1 MERPHNTGFG
11 WTRGLRVAL
20 LLGLGVLVGL
30 VLGGPVERLPWGSVS
45 QWPSYADTF
54 EAVAPSVVEVRVDP
68 QGRLGTGFAVSGSQV
83 ITARHIVVDAAQ
95 IRVRDLNGKDYPATV
110 VGTDARTD
118 LALLA
123 LQGESTLPPAEL
135 GMSTGLRVGDVVLAI
150 GNPYGLGHS
159 LSVGVLG
166 HRARRLAIDA
176 SDGPRVRFLQLA
188 IPLNPG
194 NSGGP
199 IFDSEGRVVGVL
211 SGTHTQGQAIA
222 FAVPVEAV
230 VAGLPALREGARVS
244 RAFLGI
250 RTDVEEGA
258 LRVTSVI
265 PSGPADRAGI
275 RTGDLITALSGTS
288 VVTPTELHERLDT
301 LTGGEMAVV
310 RLLRDGQLVLLDVRL
325 GDWAEQ
331 PIVVGGMTLRPRAGS
346 GGEVVAVRPR
356 SRAERAGVQVGD
368 RVLKVNGLPV
378 QAPADVRE
386 SLLGGALQLELARG
400 GLSVSVKLKEAG

>member
-1 MERPHNTGFG
+1 
-11 WTRGLRVAL
+11 
-20 LLGLGVLVGL
+20 
-30 VLGGPVERLPWGSVS
+30 
-45 QWPSYADTF
+45 
-54 EAVAPSVVEVRVDP
+54 
-68 QGRLGTGFAVSGSQV
+68 
-83 ITARHIVVDAAQ
+83 
-95 IRVRDLNGKDYPATV
+95 
-110 VGTDARTD
+110 
-118 LALLA
+118 
-123 LQGESTLPPAEL
+123 
-135 GMSTGLRVGDVVLAI
+135 
-150 GNPYGLGHS
+150 
-159 LSVGVLG
+159 
-166 HRARRLAIDA
+166 
-176 SDGPRVRFLQLA
+176 LQLA

-199 IFDSEGRVVGVL
+199 IFDSEGQVVGVL

-230 VAGLPALREGARVS
+230 VAGLPALRDGARVS

-250 RTDVEEGA
+250 RTDVDNGA

-275 RTGDLITALSGTS
+275 RTGDLITALSGVSVATS
-288 VVTPTELHERLDT
+288 IDLHERLDA
-301 LTGGEMAVV
+301 LTGGEMAAV

-346 GGEVVAVRPR
+346 GGEVVALRPR

-368 RVLKVNGLPV
+368 RVLKVSGLPV

-386 SLLGGALQLELARG
+386 FLMGGALQLVLAREG
-400 GLSVSVKLKEAG
+400 QSVAVQLEEPG

>member
-1 MERPHNTGFG
+1 MDRPHNAGTG
-11 WTRGLRVAL
+11 WTIGSFAVICVAL
-20 LLGLGVLVGL
+20 AVVAGWVWVDGWQ
-30 VLGGPVERLPWGSVS
+30 PDEPT
-45 QWPSYADTF
+45 WPSYAATF
-54 EAVAPSVVEVRVDP
+54 DAVAPSVVEVVITAPD
-68 QGRLGTGFAVSGSQV
+68 GRIGTGFAVSPTEV
-83 ITARHIVVDAAQ
+83 VTARHIVIDAERIV
-95 IRVRDLNGKDYPATV
+95 IRALDDREHEATV

-118 LALLA
+118 LALMRVVD
-123 LQGESTLPPAEL
+123 GSLPPARL
-135 GMSTGLRVGDVVLAI
+135 GKSADLRVGDTVLAV

-159 LSVGVLG
+159 VSVGVVG
-166 HRARRLAIDA
+166 HRARRLSVDA
-176 SDGPRVRFLQLA
+176 ADGPRVSFLQLS

-199 IFDSEGRVVGVL
+199 IFDAEGQVIGVL

-230 VAGLPALREGARVS
+230 VAGLSALRAGAQVS

-250 RTDVEEGA
+250 RTEEQGRS

-275 RTGDLITALSGTS
+275 RPGDILTAFDGQTVATS
-288 VVTPTELHERLDT
+288 SQLFDGLDA
-301 LTGGEMAVV
+301 LPGGAVATV
-310 RLLRDGQLVLLDVRL
+310 RIQRDGQLVILDVRL

-356 SRAERAGVQVGD
+356 SRAERAGVLVGD
-368 RVLKVNGLPV
+368 IVLTVSGLPV

-386 SLLGGALQLELARG
+386 SLVGGAVQLELARDG
-400 GLSVSVKLKEAG
+400 MSVAVKLEEAG